1 MDIDVGTLVYIALA
15 IIYFIVQSNSKN
27 KKKQQ
32 KRAEEVRDGEQ
43 EVQRPARRPTFEELL
58 EEFTGQKQVQPVPV
72 VEVEKEPQVVQ
83 TESKP
88 RLTSYEASQ
97 KRAAERKREAEE
109 EAAKIR
115 ARVSERFDSYE
126 LEEEEKTYS
135 EMFRD
140 LDSAKRAFIA
150 SEVFKRKFN

>member
-32 KRAEEVRDGEQ
+32 KRAAEANDAEQ
-43 EVQRPARRPTFEELL
+43 ETQRPSRRPTFEELL
-58 EEFTGQKQVQPVPV
+58 EEFTGQRQVQPVPA
-72 VEVEKEPQVVQ
+72 VETEEEPQVVQ

-88 RLTSYEASQ
+88 RLSSYEASQ

-109 EAAKIR
+109 EAARIR
-115 ARVSERFDSYE
+115 ARVNEQFDPYHP
-126 LEEEEKTYS
+126 EEEEKGYS
-135 EMFRD
+135 DMFSD

-150 SEVFKRKFN
+150 SEVFKRKYN